1 MSIGLL
7 WTDETEN
14 EDFSFFKNYKTGFNN
29 FFKTQINLVDSIDQI
44 SQFNNLII
52 VDEHY
57 GPHNKIICNPKFIES
72 INRNNINVVI
82 FNTEKIFNSH
92 WAHNLETQK
101 NIEKLNYFIQI
112 LSDVKDIKRNGT
124 PFKNKQYL
132 SKEINFKKEVNKKN
146 DKILFFGQLDGK
158 AYKNRRKI
166 INKVSKSIN
175 TSLDVFK
182 STRSMS
188 YEDYMTLLSKYRYVL
203 NPLGAGEFINVRF
216 YEALKVGT
224 IPIQQ
229 MTPQMRRYYDFEIG
243 ENISIN
249 FQRPNELRSINF
261 KYFKFK
267 PLNFY
272 LEDYFY
278 QSNLNSYF
286 KIKLCW
292 VRIF

>member
-14 EDFSFFKNYKTGFNN
+14 EDFSFFKNYKTAFKN
-29 FFKTQINLVDSIDQI
+29 FFKKPINLVNSIDEI

-57 GPHNKIICNPKFIES
+57 GPHNKIICDSRFIET
-72 INRNNINVVI
+72 INRYKINVVI
-82 FNTEKIFNSH
+82 FNTEKIFFSY
-92 WAHNLETQK
+92 WAHNLETQR
-101 NIEKLNYFIQI
+101 NIEKLNNCIQI
-112 LSDVKDIKRNGT
+112 LSDVKDIKRIGT

-132 SKEINFKKEVNKKN
+132 SKDVSYRKEMNKKN

-166 INKVSKSIN
+166 LDKISKSIN
-175 TSLDVFK
+175 TTLDIFK

-188 YEDYMTLLSKYRYVL
+188 YEDYMKLLSKYKFVL

-216 YEALKVGT
+216 FEALKVGA

-229 MTPQMRRYYDFEIG
+229 ITPLMSRYYDFEIG

-249 FQRPNELRSINF
+249 FQRPNQLKSVNFKNF
-261 KYFKFK
+261 KYK
-267 PLNFY
+267 PLNFH

-278 QSNLNSYF
+278 QSKLNSYF
-286 KIKLCW
+286 KK
-292 VRIF
+292 